1 MAFGF
6 LKKLVA
12 IVTGKKTGAP
22 KNGKGAQGGSAQ
34 QQGGG
39 GRGRRGKRGR
49 RGGGGGER
57 AQQGGEQQKAGSQ
70 PQKGEAQQR
79 RDGQQPRGERRQDGQ
94 SRRDG
99 QQARG
104 ERGREGQ
111 RRDRGRERDGD
122 RRRDGS
128 RRGPK
133 PVNTAANEM
142 RPGGVVSAEEME
154 ARKAAHAAWDPATFV
169 VPEAEGKKRFH
180 DFDLPSEVMHG
191 IADLGF
197 QYCTEIQAL
206 SLQNALDGKNIAGKA
221 QTGSG
226 KTAAFLVAIL
236 TRYLR
241 TPENRAKAGG
251 CPRALVIAPTRE
263 LVIQICK
270 DADAIGKY
278 CGLRSL
284 AVYGGMDFDRQKEE
298 ILDAPVDLLV
308 ATPGRLLDFC
318 QRHVLDLSK
327 VDTLVI
333 DEADRMLDMG
343 FIPDVSRIM
352 SHLPPKDRR
361 ATMLYSA
368 TLTDDVMRLASR
380 WMEEPVRAEVESE
393 HNATDTVR
401 QVVYVIRAEDKFKV
415 LFNHIALHPEA
426 RAIVFCNRKS
436 TTEDV
441 YESLERRG
449 VKCEMLSGDV
459 NQNKR
464 LRVLEDFRAGKIK
477 IVVATDVA
485 GRGIHVD
492 DIEYVINFDFPY
504 EAEDYVHRIGRT
516 GRAGNTG
523 IAISFADEN
532 ESFAIPEI
540 EEYIKEP
547 LKCTVIQDDD
557 PLLKPLEK
565 LARGQR
571 SELAEVDE
579 AAKAAVDAREAVTE
593 QQKAAAAALVGG
605 MVVKN
610 AAGKEGRV
618 LVKEDLPPR
627 PLPTFENA
635 LEPKKVV
642 DESNVYAKPVAQK
655 QRFEE
660 WALEAPAPAETPAP
674 APEAPAAAPAAPK
687 AVVESPVV
695 ALPTAPEAP
704 KTAE

>member
-6 LKKLVA
+6 LKKLAALVA
-12 IVTGKKTGAP
+12 GKKKPSAQKGRPGAAAQ
-22 KNGKGAQGGSAQ
+22 KKDGVGQGGN
-34 QQGGG
+34 G
-39 GRGRRGKRGR
+39 RGKRGR
-49 RGGGGGER
+49 RGRRGGEKAQQEGGGRQPKDGAPARPERKAPNGASAPKRGGER
-57 AQQGGEQQKAGSQ
+57 
-70 PQKGEAQQR
+70 R
-79 RDGQQPRGERRQDGQ
+79 RDEPRGARR
-94 SRRDG
+94 S
-99 QQARG
+99 
-104 ERGREGQ
+104 ERGARE
-111 RRDRGRERDGD
+111 E

-133 PVNTAANEM
+133 SVNTAANEM

-154 ARKAAHAAWDPATFV
+154 ARKAAHAAWDPASFV
-169 VPEAEGKKRFH
+169 VPEMEGKKRFQ
-180 DFDLPSEVMHG
+180 DFDLPAEVLHG

-206 SLQNALDGKNIAGKA
+206 SLQNALDGKNVAGKA

-241 TPENRAKAGG
+241 TPENRAKQGG
-251 CPRALVIAPTRE
+251 APRALVIAPTRE

-284 AVYGGMDFDRQKEE
+284 AVYGGMDFDRQREE
-298 ILDAPVDLLV
+298 ILAAPVDLLV

-318 QRHVLDLSK
+318 QRRVVDLGK

-352 SHLPPKDRR
+352 NHLPPKDRR

-380 WMEEPVRAEVESE
+380 WMAEPVKAEVESD

-401 QVVYVIRAEDKFKV
+401 QVVYVVRADDKFKV
-415 LFNHIALHPEA
+415 LFNHIALHPDA
-426 RAIVFCNRKS
+426 RAIVFCNRKA

-441 YESLERRG
+441 YESLKCRG
-449 VKCEMLSGDV
+449 VSCEMLSGDV

-464 LRVLEDFRAGKIK
+464 LKVLEDFREGAVK

-492 DIEYVINFDFPY
+492 DVEYVINFDFPY

-523 IAISFADEN
+523 IAISFADED

-540 EEYIKEP
+540 EAYIKEP
-547 LKCTVIQDDD
+547 LKCTIIQDDD
-557 PLLKPLEK
+557 PLLKGLPARHTK
-565 LARGQR
+565 LG
-571 SELAEVDE
+571 EVDE
-579 AAKAAVDAREAVTE
+579 AAKAEVDAREAVTE
-593 QQKAAAAALVGG
+593 EQKAAAAALVGG
-605 MVVKN
+605 MVVRN
-610 AAGKEGRV
+610 AAGQEGRV
-618 LVKEDLPPR
+618 IVQEDLPPR

-642 DESNVYAKPVAQK
+642 DETDVYSKPVEQK

-660 WALEAPAPAETPAP
+660 WSLDAPVTEAKAETPA
-674 APEAPAAAPAAPK
+674 AT
-687 AVVESPVV
+687 AVAE
-695 ALPTAPEAP
+695 PTAPTPPPGA
-704 KTAE
+704 

>member
-6 LKKLVA
+6 LKKLAALVA
-12 IVTGKKTGAP
+12 GKKKPSAQKGRPGAAAQ
-22 KNGKGAQGGSAQ
+22 KKDGAGQGGN
-34 QQGGG
+34 G
-39 GRGRRGKRGR
+39 RGKRGR
-49 RGGGGGER
+49 RGRRGGEKAQQEGGGRQPKDGAPARPERKAPGGAAAPKRGGER
-57 AQQGGEQQKAGSQ
+57 
-70 PQKGEAQQR
+70 R
-79 RDGQQPRGERRQDGQ
+79 RDEPRGARR
-94 SRRDG
+94 S
-99 QQARG
+99 
-104 ERGREGQ
+104 ERGARE
-111 RRDRGRERDGD
+111 E

-133 PVNTAANEM
+133 SVNTAANEM

-154 ARKAAHAAWDPATFV
+154 ARKAAHAAWDPASFV
-169 VPEAEGKKRFH
+169 VPEMEGKKRFQ
-180 DFDLPSEVMHG
+180 DFDLPAEVLHG

-206 SLQNALDGKNIAGKA
+206 SLQNALDGKNVAGKA

-241 TPENRAKAGG
+241 TPENRAKQGG
-251 CPRALVIAPTRE
+251 APRALVIAPTRE

-284 AVYGGMDFDRQKEE
+284 AVYGGMDFDRQREE
-298 ILDAPVDLLV
+298 ILAAPVDLLV

-318 QRHVLDLSK
+318 QRRVVDLGK

-352 SHLPPKDRR
+352 NHLPPKDRR

-380 WMEEPVRAEVESE
+380 WMAEPVKAEVESD

-401 QVVYVIRAEDKFKV
+401 QVVYVVRADDKFKV
-415 LFNHIALHPEA
+415 LFNHIALHPDA
-426 RAIVFCNRKS
+426 RAIVFCNRKA

-441 YESLERRG
+441 YESLKCRG
-449 VKCEMLSGDV
+449 VSCEMLSGDV

-464 LRVLEDFRAGKIK
+464 LKVLEDFREGAVK

-492 DIEYVINFDFPY
+492 DVEYVINFDFPY

-523 IAISFADEN
+523 IAISFADED

-540 EEYIKEP
+540 EAYIKEP
-547 LKCTVIQDDD
+547 LKCTIIQDDD
-557 PLLKPLEK
+557 PLLKGLPARHTK
-565 LARGQR
+565 LG
-571 SELAEVDE
+571 EVDE
-579 AAKAAVDAREAVTE
+579 AAKAEVDAREAVTE
-593 QQKAAAAALVGG
+593 EQKAAAAALVGG
-605 MVVKN
+605 MVVRN
-610 AAGKEGRV
+610 AAGQEGRV
-618 LVKEDLPPR
+618 IVQEDLPPR

-642 DESNVYAKPVAQK
+642 DETDVYSKPVEQK

-660 WALEAPAPAETPAP
+660 WSLDAPVTEAKAETPA
-674 APEAPAAAPAAPK
+674 AT
-687 AVVESPVV
+687 AVAE
-695 ALPTAPEAP
+695 PTAPTPPPGA
-704 KTAE
+704 

>member
-6 LKKLVA
+6 LKKLVQK
-12 IVTGKKTGAP
+12 ITGKSPSAP
-22 KNGKGAQGGSAQ
+22 KGGKGTSNGAKKDGS
-34 QQGGG
+34 GNGG

-49 RGGGGGER
+49 HGNGGGT
-57 AQQGGEQQKAGSQ
+57 QQQQ
-70 PQKGEAQQR
+70 QQR
-79 RDGQQPRGERRQDGQ
+79 PAKQQPAGQQPAGQRQARQQPAGQ
-94 SRRDG
+94 RPAG
-99 QQARG
+99 QQQRP
-104 ERGREGQ
+104 
-111 RRDRGRERDGD
+111 RRDRDRGGD

-133 PVNTAANEM
+133 SVNTAANEM
-142 RPGGVVSAEEME
+142 RPGGVVSPEEMA
-154 ARKAAHAAWDPATFV
+154 ARKAAHAAWDPASFAV
-169 VPEAEGKKRFH
+169 EPVEGKMRFQ

-241 TPENRAKAGG
+241 TPESRAKTGG
-251 CPRALVIAPTRE
+251 TPRALVIAPTRE

-284 AVYGGMDFDRQKEE
+284 AVYGGMDMDRQREE
-298 ILDAPVDLLV
+298 LQEAPVDLLV

-318 QRHVLDLSK
+318 QRHVVDLRS

-343 FIPDVSRIM
+343 FIPDVRRIM
-352 SHLPPKDRR
+352 SHLPQKDKR

-368 TLTDDVMRLASR
+368 TLTDDVMRLAAQ
-380 WMEEPVRAEVESE
+380 WMEEPVKAEVESE

-415 LFNHIALHPEA
+415 LFNHIALHPDA

-441 YESLERRG
+441 YESLKRRG

-459 NQNKR
+459 SQNKR
-464 LRVLEDFRAGKIK
+464 LQVLENFRAGKIK

-523 IAISFADEN
+523 IAISFADED

-540 EEYIKEP
+540 EEYINEP
-547 LKCTVIQDDD
+547 LKCTIIQDDD

-565 LARGQR
+565 LARG
-571 SELAEVDE
+571 ETATLKPVDE

-593 QQKAAAAALVGG
+593 EQKAAAAAMVGG
-605 MVVKN
+605 LAVKT
-610 AAGKEGRV
+610 AAGKTGFVRDDAITR
-618 LVKEDLPPR
+618 KEPNL
-627 PLPTFENA
+627 ENA

-642 DESNVYAKPVAQK
+642 DEADAYVKPVEQK
-655 QRFEE
+655 ARLEE
-660 WALEAPAPAETPAP
+660 WV
-674 APEAPAAAPAAPK
+674 PEAEPGKEAGAAKSENAAEATK
-687 AVVESPVV
+687 TIAGSDGPV
-695 ALPTAPEAP
+695 LQNNEQPTQQQTTQVGE
-704 KTAE
+704 

>member
-6 LKKLVA
+6 FKKLVEK
-12 IVTGKKTGAP
+12 ITGKKSAP
-22 KNGKGAQGGSAQ
+22 QKKDGRPQQKQGGDAKGKGGNGRGRHGRRGRHGNGGDQQQKQDQQRKPQQQQPRKKDGNKGAQGQ
-34 QQGGG
+34 QQNKKPEQQNQQRPRREERGD
-39 GRGRRGKRGR
+39 RGRR
-49 RGGGGGER
+49 
-57 AQQGGEQQKAGSQ
+57 
-70 PQKGEAQQR
+70 
-79 RDGQQPRGERRQDGQ
+79 
-94 SRRDG
+94 
-99 QQARG
+99 
-104 ERGREGQ
+104 
-111 RRDRGRERDGD
+111 GD

-128 RRGPK
+128 RRVAQSHTP
-133 PVNTAANEM
+133 ADEM
-142 RPGGVVSAEEME
+142 RPGGVVSAAEME
-154 ARKAAHAAWDPATFV
+154 ARKAAHAAWSIDQFKVEP
-169 VPEAEGKKRFH
+169 AEGKKRFH

-241 TPENRAKAGG
+241 TPESRAKTGG
-251 CPRALVIAPTRE
+251 TPRALVIAPTRE

-284 AVYGGMDFDRQKEE
+284 AVYGGMDFDRQREE
-298 ILDAPVDLLV
+298 LLDAPVDLLV

-318 QRHVLDLSK
+318 QRHVLHLEN

-343 FIPDVSRIM
+343 FIPDVRRIM
-352 SHLPPKDRR
+352 SHLPPKNKR

-368 TLTDDVMRLASR
+368 TLTDDVMRLASQ
-380 WMEEPVRAEVESE
+380 WMEEPVKAEVESE

-415 LFNHIALHPEA
+415 LYNHIALHPDA

-459 NQNKR
+459 SQNKR
-464 LRVLEDFRAGKIK
+464 LTVLENFRSGKIK

-523 IAISFADEN
+523 IAISFADED

-540 EEYIKEP
+540 EEYINEP
-547 LKCTVIQDDD
+547 LKCTIIQDDD
-557 PLLKPLEK
+557 PLMKPLRQ
-565 LARGQR
+565 LARGERDQ
-571 SELAEVDE
+571 LAEVDE
-579 AAKAAVDAREAVTE
+579 AAKAEVDAREAVTAE
-593 QQKAAAAALVGG
+593 QKAAAAAMVGG
-605 MVVKN
+605 TVVKT
-610 AAGKEGRV
+610 ADGKDVILRTDHVER
-618 LVKEDLPPR
+618 EA
-627 PLPTFENA
+627 PTFEKA
-635 LEPKKVV
+635 FEPKKEV
-642 DESNVYAKPVAQK
+642 DESNAYAQPVEQK
-655 QRFEE
+655 ARFEE
-660 WALEAPAPAETPAP
+660 WNLDAPAQPAPAADERPTEPPPANQ
-674 APEAPAAAPAAPK
+674 
-687 AVVESPVV
+687 
-695 ALPTAPEAP
+695 
-704 KTAE
+704 

>member
-6 LKKLVA
+6 IGKLVA
-12 IVTGKKTGAP
+12 KLTGRKSSPAPQKKAEQSG
-22 KNGKGAQGGSAQ
+22 N
-34 QQGGG
+34 
-39 GRGRRGKRGR
+39 GRGKHGKRGR
-49 RGGGGGER
+49 HGKGGDKKGAEKSKGGAKGAAAVVQPPPKKGGEV
-57 AQQGGEQQKAGSQ
+57 
-70 PQKGEAQQR
+70 R
-79 RDGQQPRGERRQDGQ
+79 RDKRQGRRGDGRDER
-94 SRRDG
+94 
-99 QQARG
+99 
-104 ERGREGQ
+104 
-111 RRDRGRERDGD
+111 RRDRGGRNER
-122 RRRDGS
+122 
-128 RRGPK
+128 RRGPA
-133 PVNTAANEM
+133 PVNTAADEM
-142 RPGGVVSAEEME
+142 RPGGVVTPEEC
-154 ARKAAHAAWDPATFV
+154 ARRQAAHAAWSLDQFV
-169 VPEAEGKKRFH
+169 VAPMEGKKRFH

-197 QYCTEIQAL
+197 QYCTDIQAL

-241 TPENRAKAGG
+241 TPDRRASKGG

-278 CGLRSL
+278 CNLRSL
-284 AVYGGMDFDRQKEE
+284 AVYGGMDYDRQRHELQE
-298 ILDAPVDLLV
+298 APVDLLV

-318 QRHVLDLSK
+318 NQHVIDLTK

-343 FIPDVSRIM
+343 FIPDVRRIM
-352 SHLPPKDRR
+352 GRLPPKDRR

-368 TLTDDVMRLASR
+368 TLTDSVMELASQ
-380 WMEEPVRAEVESE
+380 WMEAPFKAEVESE

-401 QVVYVIRAEDKFKV
+401 QVVYVIRADDKFKV
-415 LFNHIALHPEA
+415 LFNHIALHPDA

-441 YESLERRG
+441 YESLKRRG
-449 VKCEMLSGDV
+449 VSCEMLSGDV
-459 NQNKR
+459 NQNRR
-464 LRVLEDFRAGKIK
+464 LMTLDDFRAGKIK

-523 IAISFADEN
+523 IAISFADED

-540 EEYIKEP
+540 EEYINEP
-547 LKCTVIQDDD
+547 LKCTILQDDD
-557 PLLKPLEK
+557 PLMKPLEL

-571 SELAEVDE
+571 SELKPVDE
-579 AAKAAVDAREAVTE
+579 AAKATVDAREAVTDE
-593 QQKAAAAALVGG
+593 QKEAAAAMVGG
-605 MVVKN
+605 REGMIVKN
-610 AAGKEGRV
+610 AAGKEGV
-618 LVKEDLPPR
+618 VSIDEKEPLQR
-627 PLPTFENA
+627 PMPTFENA
-635 LEPKKVV
+635 LEPKRIV
-642 DESNVYAKPVAQK
+642 DESDAYSKPVEQK
-655 QRFEE
+655 TRFEE
-660 WALEAPAPAETPAP
+660 WS
-674 APEAPAAAPAAPK
+674 
-687 AVVESPVV
+687 V
-695 ALPTAPEAP
+695 
-704 KTAE
+704 

>member
-6 LKKLVA
+6 LKKLVQK
-12 IVTGKKTGAP
+12 ITGKSPAAP
-22 KNGKGAQGGSAQ
+22 KGGKGTANGGAKKDEN
-34 QQGGG
+34 GN
-39 GRGRRGKRGR
+39 GRGRRGKHGR
-49 RGGGGGER
+49 HANGGG
-57 AQQGGEQQKAGSQ
+57 QQQQQRPSGQQQKRSGGQ
-70 PQKGEAQQR
+70 QQQR
-79 RDGQQPRGERRQDGQ
+79 PAGQQRPSGQQQQQQPRPPRKDGT
-94 SRRDG
+94 SGDR
-99 QQARG
+99 RG
-104 ERGREGQ
+104 ERGS
-111 RRDRGRERDGD
+111 RGREGARRGGRGDRGGD
-122 RRRDGS
+122 RRPRS
-128 RRGPK
+128 
-133 PVNTAANEM
+133 VNTAASEM
-142 RPGGVVSAEEME
+142 RPGGVVSPEEMA
-154 ARKAAHAAWDPATFV
+154 ARKAAHAAWDPASFAV
-169 VPEAEGKKRFH
+169 EPMEGKMRFQ
-180 DFDLPSEVMHG
+180 DFDLPSEVLHG

-241 TPENRAKAGG
+241 TPESRAKTGG
-251 CPRALVIAPTRE
+251 TPRALVIAPTRE

-284 AVYGGMDFDRQKEE
+284 AVYGGMDMDRQREE
-298 ILDAPVDLLV
+298 LQEAPVDLLV

-318 QRHVLDLSK
+318 QRHVVDLKS

-343 FIPDVSRIM
+343 FIPDVRRIM
-352 SHLPPKDRR
+352 SHLPQKDKR

-368 TLTDDVMRLASR
+368 TLTDDVMRLASQ
-380 WMEEPVRAEVESE
+380 WMEEPVKAEVESE

-415 LFNHIALHPEA
+415 LFNHIALHPDA

-441 YESLERRG
+441 YESLKRRG

-459 NQNKR
+459 SQNKR
-464 LRVLEDFRAGKIK
+464 LQVLEGFRAGKIK

-523 IAISFADEN
+523 IAISFADED

-540 EEYIKEP
+540 EEYINEP
-547 LKCTVIQDDD
+547 LKCTIIQDDD

-565 LARGQR
+565 LARGQT
-571 SELAEVDE
+571 STLKPVDE

-593 QQKAAAAALVGG
+593 EQKAAAAAMVGG
-605 MVVKN
+605 LAVKT
-610 AAGKEGRV
+610 AAGKTGFVRDDAIAR
-618 LVKEDLPPR
+618 KEPNL
-627 PLPTFENA
+627 ENA
-635 LEPKKVV
+635 LDPKPVV
-642 DESNVYAKPVAQK
+642 DESDAYVKPIEQK
-655 QRFEE
+655 TRLEE
-660 WALEAPAPAETPAP
+660 WAPEKTIEGSDGPVQQNNEQPTQETTQKD
-674 APEAPAAAPAAPK
+674 E
-687 AVVESPVV
+687 
-695 ALPTAPEAP
+695 
-704 KTAE
+704 

>member
-6 LKKLVA
+6 LKKLAALVA
-12 IVTGKKTGAP
+12 GKKKPSAQKGRPGAAAQ
-22 KNGKGAQGGSAQ
+22 KKDGAGQGGN
-34 QQGGG
+34 G
-39 GRGRRGKRGR
+39 RGKRGR
-49 RGGGGGER
+49 RGRRGGEKAQQEGGGRQPKDGAPTRPERKAPNGASAPKRGGER
-57 AQQGGEQQKAGSQ
+57 
-70 PQKGEAQQR
+70 R
-79 RDGQQPRGERRQDGQ
+79 RDEPRGARR
-94 SRRDG
+94 S
-99 QQARG
+99 
-104 ERGREGQ
+104 ERGARE
-111 RRDRGRERDGD
+111 E

-133 PVNTAANEM
+133 SVNTAANEM

-154 ARKAAHAAWDPATFV
+154 ARKAAHAAWDPASFV
-169 VPEAEGKKRFH
+169 VPEMEGKKRFQ
-180 DFDLPSEVMHG
+180 DFDLPAEVLHG

-206 SLQNALDGKNIAGKA
+206 SLQNALDGKNVAGKA

-241 TPENRAKAGG
+241 TPENRAKQGG
-251 CPRALVIAPTRE
+251 APRALVIAPTRE

-284 AVYGGMDFDRQKEE
+284 AVYGGMDFDRQREE
-298 ILDAPVDLLV
+298 ILAAPVDLLV

-318 QRHVLDLSK
+318 QRRVVDLGK

-352 SHLPPKDRR
+352 NHLPPKDRR

-380 WMEEPVRAEVESE
+380 WMAEPVKAEVESD

-401 QVVYVIRAEDKFKV
+401 QVVYVVRADDKFKV
-415 LFNHIALHPEA
+415 LFNHIALHPDA
-426 RAIVFCNRKS
+426 RAIVFCNRKA

-441 YESLERRG
+441 YESLKCRG
-449 VKCEMLSGDV
+449 VSCEMLSGDV

-464 LRVLEDFRAGKIK
+464 LKVLEDFREGAVK

-492 DIEYVINFDFPY
+492 DVEYVINFDFPY

-523 IAISFADEN
+523 IAISFADED

-540 EEYIKEP
+540 EAYIKEP
-547 LKCTVIQDDD
+547 LKCTIIQDDD
-557 PLLKPLEK
+557 PLLKGLPARHTK
-565 LARGQR
+565 LG
-571 SELAEVDE
+571 EVDE
-579 AAKAAVDAREAVTE
+579 AAKAEVDAREAVTE
-593 QQKAAAAALVGG
+593 EQKAAAAALVGG
-605 MVVKN
+605 MVVRN
-610 AAGKEGRV
+610 AAGQEGRV
-618 LVKEDLPPR
+618 IVQEDLPPR

-642 DESNVYAKPVAQK
+642 DETDVYSKPVEQK

-660 WALEAPAPAETPAP
+660 WSLDAPVTEAKAETPA
-674 APEAPAAAPAAPK
+674 AT
-687 AVVESPVV
+687 AVAE
-695 ALPTAPEAP
+695 PTAPTPPPGA
-704 KTAE
+704 

>member
-6 LKKLVA
+6 LKKLVQK
-12 IVTGKKTGAP
+12 ITGKDTSASKG
-22 KNGKGAQGGSAQ
+22 GKGSSNGAKKD
-34 QQGGG
+34 GG

-49 RGGGGGER
+49 HGNGGTGG
-57 AQQGGEQQKAGSQ
+57 
-70 PQKGEAQQR
+70 
-79 RDGQQPRGERRQDGQ
+79 GQQPRPQKQQQPRSSGQQQQQRPSGQQQQQRPPRKDGAPGRGDRG
-94 SRRDG
+94 SRGRDG
-99 QQARG
+99 AR
-104 ERGREGQ
+104 RGGRS
-111 RRDRGRERDGD
+111 DRGGD
-122 RRRDGS
+122 RRPRS
-128 RRGPK
+128 
-133 PVNTAANEM
+133 VNTAANEM
-142 RPGGVVSAEEME
+142 RPGGVVSPEEMA
-154 ARKAAHAAWDPATFV
+154 ARKAAHAAWDPASFAV
-169 VPEAEGKKRFH
+169 EPMEGKMRFQ
-180 DFDLPSEVMHG
+180 DFDLPSEVLHG

-241 TPENRAKAGG
+241 TPESRAKTGG
-251 CPRALVIAPTRE
+251 TPRALVIAPTRE

-284 AVYGGMDFDRQKEE
+284 AVYGGMDMDRQREE
-298 ILDAPVDLLV
+298 LQEAPVDLLV

-318 QRHVLDLSK
+318 QRHVVNLQS

-343 FIPDVSRIM
+343 FIPDVRRIM
-352 SHLPPKDRR
+352 SHLPPKNKR

-368 TLTDDVMRLASR
+368 TLTDDVMRLASQ
-380 WMEEPVRAEVESE
+380 WMEEPVKAEVESE

-415 LFNHIALHPEA
+415 LFNHIALHPDA

-441 YESLERRG
+441 YESLKRRG

-459 NQNKR
+459 SQNKR
-464 LRVLEDFRAGKIK
+464 LQVLENFRAGKIK

-523 IAISFADEN
+523 IAISFADED

-540 EEYIKEP
+540 EEYINEP
-547 LKCTVIQDDD
+547 LKCTIIQDDD

-565 LARGQR
+565 LARGQT
-571 SELAEVDE
+571 STLKPVDE

-593 QQKAAAAALVGG
+593 EQKAAAAAMVGG
-605 MVVKN
+605 LAVKT
-610 AAGKEGRV
+610 AAGKTGFVRDDV
-618 LVKEDLPPR
+618 ITRKEPNL
-627 PLPTFENA
+627 ENA
-635 LEPKKVV
+635 LEPKKTV
-642 DESNVYAKPVAQK
+642 DEADAYVKPVEQK
-655 QRFEE
+655 ARLEE
-660 WALEAPAPAETPAP
+660 WVPPAGTPPAGATALV
-674 APEAPAAAPAAPK
+674 AADEPQKPIEGSDGPIRQNGEQAK
-687 AVVESPVV
+687 QEQ
-695 ALPTAPEAP
+695 PTTEG
-704 KTAE
+704 